1 MSIPSNIAK
10 RRRLR
15 LLARRKI
22 NYKKKMRLP
31 GQYYHALKHLAGTAE
46 FAALVAK
53 RGSVREAIFAS
64 EWYAEAS
71 HHQNFNASQCEIWI
85 RRMSKSWQNQQT
97 KRIKAEWSAVKI
109 RCPKP
114 EKIKPRTKKKSL
126 PDKSRF
132 LQALLKDDGFYAVSS
147 RSLSSFVLRQYLL
160 NLRDSADDFGQ
171 WHGLSQ
177 LIQAKKKVRI
187 ITKIFIGRITNGRF
201 NLCRGRFDWPTEFTG
216 VVIEVRFEAEGLK
229 SRWKIKLVTD
239 DCRLV
244 RGWDRHFLLRMD
256 RLDQLGSRVAEQ
268 LKKCGKTHLLQKLGL
283 TRRAA

>member
-10 RRRLR
+10 RRRIR
-15 LLARRKI
+15 LWAKRKRA
-22 NYKKKMRLP
+22 NFKKKTRLP
-31 GQYYHALKHLAGTAE
+31 GQYYHALKHLAGTVE
-46 FAALVAK
+46 FAGLVAE
-53 RGSVREAIFAS
+53 RGSVREAVFAS
-64 EWYAEAS
+64 EWYAEARR
-71 HHQNFNASQCEIWI
+71 HQNFNASQCEIWI
-85 RRMSKSWQNQQT
+85 CRVAKSWQNQQA
-97 KRIKAEWSAVKI
+97 KRIKTEWSAAKV
-109 RCPKP
+109 RCPKT
-114 EKIKPRTKKKSL
+114 KVKPRAKKNL

-216 VVIEVRFEAEGLK
+216 VVIEVRFEAEGFK
-229 SRWKIKLVTD
+229 SRWRVKLVTD

-256 RLDQLGSRVAEQ
+256 RLDKLGSSVAEQ